1 MARVPDGGAAGDYRI
16 QSILRKDVLRRFGV
30 RQDKLTDIF
39 VKTGW
44 RRELNEP
51 AEVLLRFRGTGKG
64 IPTLRGL
71 LVSANVEEY
80 IVLDRNGRHWAV
92 MKEKWE
98 IDPIVE

>member
-1 MARVPDGGAAGDYRI
+1 MPDGKAAGDYRI
-16 QSILRKDVLRRFGV
+16 EAILRRDVLRRFGI

-51 AEVLLRFRGTGKG
+51 AEVLLRFRGTGNG

-71 LVSANVEEY
+71 LVRA
-80 IVLDRNGRHWAV
+80 IA
-92 MKEKWE
+92 
-98 IDPIVE
+98 